1 MTNRSRPS
9 RWAFAAMGISLFTI
23 AAVPARQGKTP
34 SLAGTWKYSAE
45 KSALED
51 REAKDPKLEKA
62 RRSGGG
68 RIRSGTSISGS
79 GGADAAPSERPAGG
93 GGSPRGNMGP
103 LGLYAR
109 PLPQL
114 VIGQTDTTITMTDP
128 SGTPRTYRINGKK
141 EFEPLIGA
149 DTLEIT
155 AKWKDGKL
163 TTERKLGSFGT
174 IREVITIDPEAHEL
188 IIEVRLS
195 GGQLSQPLDLVRVYD
210 AAPGS

>member
-1 MTNRSRPS
+1 MPNRSRHA
-9 RWAFAAMGISLFTI
+9 RWGFAAVGIGLLTI
-23 AAVPARQGKTP
+23 AAVAPRQGKTS
-34 SLAGTWKYSAE
+34 SLGGTWKYSAE
-45 KSALED
+45 KSALAD
-51 REAKDPKLEKA
+51 REAKDPKLQKA

-79 GGADAAPSERPAGG
+79 GGDDAPSPPSGG
-93 GGSPRGNMGP
+93 GGGASPRGSMGP

-114 VIGQTDTTITMTDP
+114 VIVQTDSTVTMTDP
-128 SGTPRTYRINGKK
+128 SGTPRTYRTNGKK

-174 IREVITIDPEAHEL
+174 IREVITLDAEAHEL
-188 IIEVRLS
+188 MVEVRLS
-195 GGQLSQPLDLVRVYD
+195 GGQLSQPIDLVRVYD